1 MLWMNGP
8 ACVAL
13 AALLFSVATL
23 LVKLSSD
30 DLSAFTICAGQC
42 AWQAGLPAGQDRA
55 GKGQELPF
63 SPHMQALSPQFQTT
77 AVQTWLL
84 VSHSSSALLT
94 SRNPTPSSNATLL
107 PTCSHS
113 PP

>member
-30 DLSAFTICAGQC
+30 DLSAFTICAGQR

-63 SPHMQALSPQFQTT
+63 SPHMQALSPQFLAT
-77 AVQTWLL
+77 VCFQTWLL

-94 SRNPTPSSNATLL
+94 L
-107 PTCSHS
+107 P
-113 PP
+113 